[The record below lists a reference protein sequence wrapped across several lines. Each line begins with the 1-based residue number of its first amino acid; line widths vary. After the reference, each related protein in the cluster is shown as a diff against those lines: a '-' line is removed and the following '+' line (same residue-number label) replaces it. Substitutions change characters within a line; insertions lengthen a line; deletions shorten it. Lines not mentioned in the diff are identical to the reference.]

1 MENTPMDTKLSLFRR
16 IFDPNQKNFRSLITS
31 VDMMEW
37 AKKTSH
43 ATVPLNDIRVDDA
56 VSR

>member
-1 MENTPMDTKLSLFRR
+1 MENTPMDIKLSLSA
-16 IFDPNQKNFRSLITS
+16 NFRQKQ
-31 VDMMEW
+31 
-37 AKKTSH
+37 KKFQILNHLCRHDGMGKKPSH